1 MNLLLIEYEEI
12 SSNNHVFLN
21 DRRSNHIL
29 KTLRS
34 KIGDFISAG
43 IINGPMGKAE
53 ILKTNIEENCI
64 EIKFYEDTTI
74 KNPNPINLTVIV
86 ALPRPKVASRII
98 RNCSEFGVKDIH
110 FIHSYKVEKSYW
122 QSPLLKEKNTR
133 TQMLYGLE
141 QSKDTSLPSLT
152 FHRKFKP
159 FVEDELENI
168 VLHNN
173 LFVAHPYK
181 SNESN
186 NKFSTKNIS
195 KDCKNIIIIGPEGG
209 FIDYEIDLMKKN
221 NCKIINLG
229 SRIFRTE
236 TALSTIIALFSFN

>member
-1 MNLLLIEYEEI
+1 MTDDQII
-12 SSNNHVFLN
+12 F
-21 DRRSNHIL
+21 L

-122 QSPLLKEKNTR
+122 QSPLLKEKI
-133 TQMLYGLE
+133 LE
-141 QSKDTSLPSLT
+141 LKCYM
-152 FHRKFKP
+152 
-159 FVEDELENI
+159 
-168 VLHNN
+168 VL
-173 LFVAHPYK
+173 
-181 SNESN
+181 
-186 NKFSTKNIS
+186 
-195 KDCKNIIIIGPEGG
+195 
-209 FIDYEIDLMKKN
+209 
-221 NCKIINLG
+221 
-229 SRIFRTE
+229 SRAKT
-236 TALSTIIALFSFN
+236 LHYPP